1 MVTKKSINKYFK
13 EEIRPKFYN
22 SPSLKEYKFYKSKN
36 RFIRII
42 NISEVTFKQ
51 EIYIYPMRIEYD
63 ENEERIWLTVGLQ
76 TSFIHEEFAK
86 WGDQQDLK
94 MNLQYLK
101 YLRSPSYKNN
111 SNFEFSFEIIDYT
124 KHLEPTQ
131 FGKSTPFQM
140 KDFTS
145 VNNAENLERIL
156 CEINNFLSTLTMQ
169 EFFDYAKGTL
179 RESYFLY
186 FIGKNEMGDE
196 SANHFLR
203 NTKYWIKEYSN
214 SDNYANDYNYF
225 KEKVYTLFNRVL
237 PELDDEN

>member
-1 MVTKKSINKYFK
+1 MVTQKSIDKYFK
-13 EEIRPKFYN
+13 EEIRPNFYN
-22 SPSLKEYKFYKSKN
+22 SPFLKEYKFYKSKN
-36 RFIRII
+36 RFIRTI

-51 EIYIYPMRIEYD
+51 EIYIYPMRIKYD

-76 TSFIHEEFAK
+76 TSLIHEEFGK
-86 WGDQQDLK
+86 WADQQDLK

-101 YLRSPSYKNN
+101 YLRSPSYQNN

-131 FGKSTPFQM
+131 FGKSTPFQI

-145 VNNAENLERIL
+145 VHNAENLETIL
-156 CEINNFLSTLTMQ
+156 SEINHFLSTLTMQ
-169 EFFDYAKGTL
+169 DFFDKAKGSP
-179 RESYFLY
+179 RESYFFY
-186 FIGKNEMGDE
+186 FIGQTKMGDE

-203 NTKYWIKEYSN
+203 NTNYWIGEYSK
-214 SDNYANDYNYF
+214 SDHYVNDYNYF

-237 PELDDEN
+237 PELND